1 MGYLYFLHP
10 IVLFRIVGYL
20 HATNKQRICAFVFA
34 YTILWTNAMTK
45 KYGLF
50 KTIIWYVP
58 ITFVHIILNLNRP
71 YFIFKVPCHDLVP
84 FFLLAFGLSM
94 SLIAVIFYFLQGRCN
109 TYLSHFISAAL
120 GILFDDVLASQLLLK
135 KFAPAKVWMMTVRG
149 TKLKLMALAV
159 SIVSIIVLN
168 HLYKL
173 FKKYVAP
180 KLGLVYARSFAKKT
194 AASKSTQQKTNPI
207 HKCHHQRL

>member
-1 MGYLYFLHP
+1 MSYMHFLHP
-10 IVLFRIVGYL
+10 IVLFRIIGYL
-20 HATNKQRICAFVFA
+20 HATNKQRICAFVFSYA
-34 YTILWTNAMTK
+34 ILWTNSMTK

-58 ITFVHIILNLNRP
+58 ITFVHIILNLNRT

-94 SLIAVIFYFLQGRCN
+94 SLVAVIFYFLQERCN
-109 TYLSHFISAAL
+109 TYLSHFISAVL
-120 GILFDDVLASQLLLK
+120 GILFDDVPSSQLLLK

-149 TKLKLMALAV
+149 TKLKLMALA
-159 SIVSIIVLN
+159 ISIISIMVLD

-194 AASKSTQQKTNPI
+194 TASRQANTKKDKS
-207 HKCHHQRL
+207 H